1 MAVTTRVSVAWGDMD
16 AMGHVNNTVYL
27 RWFETARIT
36 WLVQTGLLQPGGATG
51 PILARTE
58 IDYRI
63 PVTFPDTVEVS
74 VHAERV
80 GNASVTLA
88 YTIRSAARDNAVVAE
103 GRTVM
108 VMIEL
113 ATGRSVALS
122 DVQRAT
128 IQGMEGPSS
137 PR

>member
-1 MAVTTRVSVAWGDMD
+1 MAITTRVPVAWGDMD

-36 WLVQTGLLQPGGATG
+36 WLLQTGLLEQGSPTG

-80 GNASVTLA
+80 GNTSVTLA
-88 YTIRSAARDNAVVAE
+88 YTVRSTARDGALVAE

-113 ATGRSVALS
+113 ASGRSVALS
-122 DVQRAT
+122 DVQRAK
-128 IQGMEGPSS
+128 IQEMAGP
-137 PR
+137 

>member
-1 MAVTTRVSVAWGDMD
+1 MAITTRVPVAWGDMD

-36 WLVQTGLLQPGGATG
+36 WLLQTCLLEQGSPTG

-74 VHAERV
+74 VRAERV

-88 YTIRSAARDNAVVAE
+88 YTIRSTAHDGAVVAE

-122 DVQRAT
+122 DVQRAA
-128 IQGMEGPSS
+128 IQTMAGQ
-137 PR
+137 